1 MDNKQIT
8 IAAIC
13 GMLILLM
20 LVISCSRGC
29 SSKKEPRIVTPKP
42 RTTVTTTPSKID
54 KEDDDRPSYS
64 YSSFS
69 GSRGGNAPSVL
80 TEEDKVEI
88 ARSYE
93 ENQELMNKL
102 KKKWMDDKL
111 KDPKVSPVA
120 KEQYKLRSNPNF
132 IIGMQAIDN
141 SDYKTAIQ
149 NFNEILKDKNTSPV
163 SKHFACSIIMDIAMQ
178 LKDPELYFIAARTKG
193 RLEATEDLSI
203 LKIEKGT
210 FTLDW
215 CDRVENTL
223 KAKNDP
229 KYFDICVQKKLAG
242 RKEPIS
248 IEYREKAKKDVEK
261 DIRFYSEKFKELIE

>member
-8 IAAIC
+8 IAAVC
-13 GMLILLM
+13 GMLILLT
-20 LVISCSRGC
+20 LVIASSRGC
-29 SSKKEPRIVTPKP
+29 SSEKETRTVISKPK
-42 RTTVTTTPSKID
+42 TTVTKPSIIEKE
-54 KEDDDRPSYS
+54 EDDDSPSYS

-69 GSRGGNAPSVL
+69 GSRGGNAPAVL
-80 TEEDKVEI
+80 TEEDKAEI
-88 ARSYE
+88 AKSYE

-102 KKKWMDDKL
+102 KKKWMEDKL
-111 KDPKVSPVA
+111 KDPNVSPVA

-149 NFNEILKDKNTSPV
+149 NFNEILRDKETSPV

-223 KAKNDP
+223 KARNDP
-229 KYFDICVQKKLAG
+229 KYFEICVNQKLKG

-248 IEYREKAKKDVEK
+248 IEFREKAKKDVER
-261 DIRFYSEKFKELIE
+261 DIRNYSEKFKELIE